1 MNNESSRCLNSVC
14 VNGSGDKG
22 GSVRSA
28 VGRVILRDGCL
39 LSGNRACLVVP
50 MSALIVVAMLG

>member
-1 MNNESSRCLNSVC
+1 MNNETSRCLNSVC

-39 LSGNRACLVVP
+39 LSGNRAWLVVA
-50 MSALIVVAMLG
+50 MSAWLVVAMLG